1 VRNKAKVGK
10 SGVYGK
16 RRPPPAERI
25 HREVECAKQT
35 QFAPAGRNLGVGSSA
50 PNKPNL
56 PPGGRGRPSSR
67 PKALA
72 MPPVTRAITRNK
84 PNFWRAEV
92 PIIPARCRLCKT
104 KPICPGA
111 QEWARAA
118 GLGGHATNCAKR
130 SQFGCS
136 AGAPEAEIRET
147 NPISE
152 EDSGLKGQA
161 IVRNKANLATGLGE
175 GPQGARAAR
184 EASCT
189 NKPNL
194 PIGTSGRRGRA
205 QSPVEPSRG
214 PVAANKANSRPSGR
228 REGSGI
234 RPRATDAPGRGDR
247 YNSLAVSRGCR

>member
-1 VRNKAKVGK
+1 VRQTNPICRPAGGEDPRQGQKPWRCRPSPGQSRETNPI
-10 SGVYGK
+10 SGEPKY
-16 RRPPPAERI
+16 PSFQPDAD
-25 HREVECAKQT
+25 CAKQS
-35 QFAPAGRNLGVGSSA
+35 QFARAPRN
-50 PNKPNL
+50 
-56 PPGGRGRPSSR
+56 GRGRPG
-67 PKALA
+67 
-72 MPPVTRAITRNK
+72 
-84 PNFWRAEV
+84 
-92 PIIPARCRLCKT
+92 
-104 KPICPGA
+104 PG
-111 QEWARAA
+111 
-118 GLGGHATNCAKR
+118 GLATNCAKR

-152 EDSGLKGQA
+152 EDSGLKCQA

-175 GPQGARAAR
+175 APQGARAAR